1 LFFVKPIRIEFVQAQ
16 VEVRQL
22 EANEFYLKV
31 FCEHKVG
38 GFARLMEA
46 MSALGLEVT
55 SATVTTLQ
63 TLVLNVFRVQV
74 RFFNFTREDEKGK

>member
-1 LFFVKPIRIEFVQAQ
+1 MEVK
-16 VEVRQL
+16 QL

-46 MSALGLEVT
+46 MSSLGLEVT
-55 SATVTTLQ
+55 NASVTTLQ
-63 TLVLNVFRVQV
+63 SLVLNVFRVQV
-74 RFFNFTREDEKGK
+74 KFLSFA